1 MPAPLHEETDMNRR
15 THLLLAG
22 ALAFFASPSLTWAQA
37 PAAYPSKPIRL
48 VVPFAAGTAPDAL
61 ARLLAP
67 ALNESMSANV
77 VVENVPGAGGTIG
90 VDRVAKAA
98 PDGYTLL
105 LSGDAALVLTGGAY
119 GVKPPYETLRD
130 LAPIAQLVITP
141 NVLVVS
147 NDVPARSVQE
157 LVALVR
163 SQPGKFSYSSGGI
176 GFSQHRAGELMNSM
190 AGLDMVHVPNATNAW
205 LDVIS
210 GRTQVF
216 FGNITLA
223 LPFVK
228 EGKVRALAVTST
240 TRAPASPDLPT
251 VSESGLPGFESLSW
265 FGLLAPAGT
274 PPAVLQ
280 RLEAEA
286 QKAMATPALKERM
299 ANLGAMPGTPN
310 AAGFT
315 RIIQEETKRWAPK
328 SGAAGGAAAIAAAPA
343 TTGTASTSTAQ
354 KP

>member
-1 MPAPLHEETDMNRR
+1 MHRR
-15 THLLLAG
+15 MHLMLTATLALAG
-22 ALAFFASPSLTWAQA
+22 VPGLALAQAQA
-37 PAAYPSKPIRL
+37 PAAYPTKPIRL

-67 ALNESMSANV
+67 ALSESLSTSV

-90 VDRVAKAA
+90 VDRVAKSA

-141 NVLVVS
+141 NVLVVA

-157 LVALVR
+157 LMALVR
-163 SQPGKFSYSSGGI
+163 SQPGKFSYGSGGI

-190 AGLDMVHVPNATNAW
+190 AGLDMVHVPNPGNPW
-205 LDVIS
+205 PDVIT
-210 GRTQVF
+210 GRVQLM
-216 FGNITLA
+216 FGNITAA
-223 LPFVK
+223 LPLIK
-228 EGKVRALAVTST
+228 DGKVRALAVSSA
-240 TRAPASPDLPT
+240 TRAPAAPDLPT

-265 FGLLAPAGT
+265 FGMLAPAGT
-274 PPAVLQ
+274 PAAVLQ
-280 RLEAEA
+280 RLEAEL
-286 QKAMATPALKERM
+286 QKVMGSPALKERLAVM
-299 ANLGAMPGTPN
+299 GAMPGAMN
-310 AAGFT
+310 AAGFARVIESET
-315 RIIQEETKRWAPK
+315 RRWA
-328 SGAAGGAAAIAAAPA
+328 AA
-343 TTGTASTSTAQ
+343 TTPSTTTAR

>member
-1 MPAPLHEETDMNRR
+1 MNRR
-15 THLLLAG
+15 FLMKLTCTAALG
-22 ALAFFASPSLTWAQA
+22 VTVSFALAQSPT
-37 PAAYPSKPIRL
+37 PPAYPSKPIRL
-48 VVPFAAGTAPDAL
+48 VVPFAAGTAPDVL
-61 ARLLAP
+61 ARLLVP

-105 LSGDAALVLTGGAY
+105 FSGDAALVLTGGAY

-147 NDVPARSVQE
+147 NDVPVRTVQE

-163 SQPGKFSYSSGGI
+163 GQPGRFSYSSGGI

-190 AGLDMVHVPNATNAW
+190 AGLDMVHVPNPANAW

-210 GRTQVF
+210 GRTQLF
-216 FGNITLA
+216 FGNIALA
-223 LPFVK
+223 LPMVK
-228 EGKVRALAVTST
+228 DGKVRALAVTSS
-240 TRAPASPDLPT
+240 TRAPAAPELPT

-265 FGLLAPAGT
+265 FGMLAPAGT

-280 RLEAEA
+280 RLEAEL
-286 QKAMATPALKERM
+286 QKAMATPAIKDRVAAM
-299 ANLGAMPGTPN
+299 GAMPGVQT
-310 AAGFT
+310 AAGFA
-315 RIIQEETKRWAPK
+315 RVIENETKRWAPK
-328 SGAAGGAAAIAAAPA
+328 PGAAAGATAPL
-343 TTGTASTSTAQ
+343 STTAQ

>member
-1 MPAPLHEETDMNRR
+1 MNRR
-15 THLLLAG
+15 LLMKLTCTA
-22 ALAFFASPSLTWAQA
+22 ALAVSASFAHAQAPA

-48 VVPFAAGTAPDAL
+48 VVPFAAGTAPDVL
-61 ARLLAP
+61 ARLLVP

-105 LSGDAALVLTGGAY
+105 FSGDAALVLTGGAY

-163 SQPGKFSYSSGGI
+163 SQPGRFSYSSGGI

-190 AGLDMVHVPNATNAW
+190 AGLDMVHVPNPANAW

-210 GRTQVF
+210 GRTQLF
-216 FGNITLA
+216 FGNIALA
-223 LPFVK
+223 LPMVK
-228 EGKVRALAVTST
+228 DGKVRALAVTST
-240 TRAPASPDLPT
+240 TRAAAAPELPT

-265 FGLLAPAGT
+265 FGMLAPAGT

-280 RLEAEA
+280 RLEAEL
-286 QKAMATPALKERM
+286 QKAMAGPAIKDRVAAM
-299 ANLGAMPGTPN
+299 GAMPGVQT
-310 AAGFT
+310 AAGFA
-315 RIIQEETKRWAPK
+315 RVIDNETKRWAPK
-328 SGAAGGAAAIAAAPA
+328 AGAAAGAAVPS
-343 TTGTASTSTAQ
+343 TTTAQ